1 MRGIEDSW
9 SKHLLGCLSEI
20 MFHQHGMRLSST
32 TFKYLCQVLTRAIS
46 RTYINMRA
54 CILVE
59 IKVAITLSRLGSG
72 NVLLACSEIYGWPLV
87 QLLLLL
93 KSVVQ

>member
-1 MRGIEDSW
+1 MKGLEDSW
-9 SKHLLGCLSEI
+9 NNTFWVVSLI

-32 TFKYLCQVLTRAIS
+32 TLKYLCQMLTPAIS
-46 RTYINMRA
+46 RTYTNMKA

-59 IKVAITLSRLGSG
+59 IKVAITFSRLGSA
-72 NVLLACSEIYGWPLV
+72 NVLLTCSEIYGWPLI

-93 KSVVQ
+93 ENVMQ